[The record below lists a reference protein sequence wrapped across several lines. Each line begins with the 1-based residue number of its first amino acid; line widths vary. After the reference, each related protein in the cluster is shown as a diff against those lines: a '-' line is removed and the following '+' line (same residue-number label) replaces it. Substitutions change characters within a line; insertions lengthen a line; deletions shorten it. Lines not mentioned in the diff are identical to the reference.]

1 MGCYASKPAV
11 PWASAGLP
19 EHVQPVAQSTIGTE
33 QLRTVGTEQLRADDP
48 HPIFGPSVK
57 ADAFDRIDVN
67 SSGTISKE
75 EFLAAALP
83 SGLPISKLLEAW
95 EAIVEQESASAM
107 PKYGLMTARH
117 ANYLDLE
124 PTATKHTYAAI
135 RAKLV
140 DMDNMFGTKATVST
154 AAYGRGTQNKNKKR

>member
-1 MGCYASKPAV
+1 MIEIDGDEATTFKAGISPASFLDELDLTADEMLRICPA
-11 PWASAGLP
+11 SRL
-19 EHVQPVAQSTIGTE
+19 QDI
-33 QLRTVGTEQLRADDP
+33 RALTSDSSK
-48 HPIFGPSVK
+48 H
-57 ADAFDRIDVN
+57 RIML
-67 SSGTISKE
+67 K
-75 EFLAAALP
+75 
-83 SGLPISKLLEAW
+83 AW
-95 EAIVEQESASAM
+95 EAIVEQESASTM

-154 AAYGRGTQNKNKKR
+154 AAYGRGTQRRGSKSGPSQPLWR